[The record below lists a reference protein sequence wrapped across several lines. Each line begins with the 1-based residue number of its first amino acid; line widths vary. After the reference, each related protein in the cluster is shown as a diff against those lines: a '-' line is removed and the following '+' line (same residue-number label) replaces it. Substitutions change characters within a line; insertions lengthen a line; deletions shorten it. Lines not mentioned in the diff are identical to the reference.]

1 MGDVAFGV
9 WKNSVTSLWRHYD
22 VIKIGVHIKNFTHS
36 SYSLLRP
43 RIWKLVT
50 MGVYWPIRKISV
62 TSLSHDSHV
71 TKTSKSNNERT
82 MAVRANC
89 DYAYGSLSI
98 WALTGL
104 LEKISVTSLSY
115 DSHVTKTI
123 KSNCERT
130 IWVRAYCHHTYESMS
145 LWAFIG
151 LLKKLS
157 DVTVTW

>member
-22 VIKIGVHIKNFTHS
+22 VIKIGVHIKKFTHS

-71 TKTSKSNNERT
+71 TKTSKSNSEKT
-82 MAVRANC
+82 IAVRAYC
-89 DYAYGSLSI
+89 DYAYESLSLC
-98 WALTGL
+98 ALTEL
-104 LEKISVTSLSY
+104 VEKFLWREY
-115 DSHVTKTI
+115 HVI
-123 KSNCERT
+123 
-130 IWVRAYCHHTYESMS
+130 
-145 LWAFIG
+145 
-151 LLKKLS
+151 
-157 DVTVTW
+157 VTWPKLQCPIAREPYQLAPIVTTHMEGCHYER